1 MNIYEKN
8 CKRGYIC
15 NSLKIFARDKIKP
28 KTNVG
33 DCPKGGK
40 MKRVILA
47 IVNSLVEEAVGNA
60 LNKAGFFV
68 ENSPSQKTDDVTKVC
83 DIFCANLL
91 LMDVTRTGEGQFE
104 NRMQTLKEVKRLNPQ
119 IKTGL
124 FCDNVSDPD
133 VAYKVKT
140 AKEEGSVDV
149 FFYESVKTDYMT
161 DVLDAL

>member
-8 CKRGYIC
+8 CQRGYIC

-83 DIFCANLL
+83 DIFFANLL
-91 LMDVTRTGEGQFE
+91 LMD
-104 NRMQTLKEVKRLNPQ
+104 VKRLNPQ

>member
-1 MNIYEKN
+1 
-8 CKRGYIC
+8 
-15 NSLKIFARDKIKP
+15 
-28 KTNVG
+28 
-33 DCPKGGK
+33 

-83 DIFCANLL
+83 DIFFANLL

-124 FCDNVSDPD
+124 FCDNVSDPE
-133 VAYKVKT
+133 VSFRVKQS
-140 AKEEGSVDV
+140 KEEGKIDV
-149 FFYESVKTDYMT
+149 FFYESVQTDYLC
-161 DVLDAL
+161 DVIDSL